1 MDTQCYVARQH
12 NGCTHLS
19 EFQSMSLVL
28 LSLLLVQLF
37 CLTILSAYYQSTQAL
52 CPTGLLKD
60 FRHFELKEAL
70 LSLIWQKIIRK
81 SRRFSHTSVSN
92 VEITAE
98 GSTISIL
105 AFSMLPNPASPV
117 SHIKYVFD
125 WVTLACLSGGALNHW
140 MIWADS
146 AFFHLR
152 WVTIML
158 TLTRNDLA
166 GSRTTSGW
174 MRNWVDTT
182 CQGMFIFE
190 ARISLHRM
198 RSAGKVMAFLFLDA
212 KGVLVDYLE
221 KDDIIMGT

>member
-1 MDTQCYVARQH
+1 MCNGLPLYSLNKWTVKQEHKSNIQKLNNFHCTAKRAAPFYTQCYVARQH

-52 CPTGLLKD
+52 CPAGLLKD

-105 AFSMLPNPASPV
+105 VFSMLPNPASPV

-140 MIWADS
+140 MI
-146 AFFHLR
+146 
-152 WVTIML
+152 
-158 TLTRNDLA
+158 
-166 GSRTTSGW
+166 
-174 MRNWVDTT
+174 
-182 CQGMFIFE
+182 
-190 ARISLHRM
+190 
-198 RSAGKVMAFLFLDA
+198 
-212 KGVLVDYLE
+212 
-221 KDDIIMGT
+221 